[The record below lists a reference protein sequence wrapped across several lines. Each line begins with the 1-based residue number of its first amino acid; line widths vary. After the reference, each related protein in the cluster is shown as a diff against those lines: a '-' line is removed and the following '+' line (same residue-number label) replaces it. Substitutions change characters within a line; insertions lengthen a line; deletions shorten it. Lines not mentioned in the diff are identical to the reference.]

1 MYIYTPHISF
11 STARIM
17 KEIQGDVDLLTKQ
30 TEILGIFLG
39 VLLHFNKFT
48 T

>member
-17 KEIQGDVDLLTKQ
+17 KETQGDIDFINQ
-30 TEILGIFLG
+30 TNRDPGYIPRG
-39 VLLHFNKFT
+39 VATF
-48 T
+48 